1 MGIDRSRYREQPA
14 AVTPAAP
21 AGPSIADLTTQA
33 QQAYDAFIIL
43 IDDYKT
49 TASTKISEITTYVS
63 EATSKVSEIT
73 GLKADATTA
82 KTDAESAASAANTSK
97 TEAQSSASA
106 AATAKTEAQAKKTEM
121 EDLAQTTQTEMAGYK
136 QRALDAATLAEEHMN
151 AADISRKAALASST
165 EAERLMNNTRTAL
178 IAAGVSMNGS
188 VASEVA
194 GKAGFQNRIIEG
206 VENISA
212 AETSELERLRRYAQD
227 NTYAFRSTLGNA
239 RLLQASELLAQKE
252 SVANNIIMDY
262 MYANVKGT
270 TVNTVMDRLT
280 QLNNDKKRKLEI
292 NTYYGKVYNQYI
304 NILKVIVLA
313 CIIIVPLV
321 IANKNSMIPNSIFMF
336 STVGIIFFTIIF
348 IFYSFSDIYMRD
360 NIDFDKIQ
368 FPYDREGALL
378 EKDGSIIKKK
388 NPLTSLT
395 LTCIGQDCCDGS
407 MVYDYARNKCLAT
420 ENFGGMFDE
429 AANNCSKREIIYPNS
444 TESFINNCNF
454 KNTLYQSSLNCSSL
468 DKFVTNECI
477 NTVRISD

>member
-1 MGIDRSRYREQPA
+1 MGIDRSNYREQPA

-21 AGPSIADLTTQA
+21 AGPSIADLTAQA
-33 QQAYDAFIIL
+33 QQAYDDFIIL
-43 IDDYKT
+43 IDGYKT
-49 TASTKISEITTYVS
+49 TASTKISEITTLVS
-63 EATSKVSEIT
+63 DATAKLSEIT

-82 KTDAESAASAANTSK
+82 KTDAQSAANAANTSK

-106 AATAKTEAQAKKTEM
+106 AATAKTEAEAKKTEM
-121 EDLAQTTQTEMAGYK
+121 VDLARTTETEMAGYK

-151 AADISRKAALASST
+151 AADISRKAALESSN
-165 EAERLMNNTRTAL
+165 EAERLMENTRTAL

-188 VASEVA
+188 VTSEP
-194 GKAGFQNRIIEG
+194 FQNKIIEG

-252 SVANNIIMDY
+252 SVANNIVMDY

-429 AANNCSKREIIYPNS
+429 AANNSSKREIIYPNS

>member
-1 MGIDRSRYREQPA
+1 MGIDRSGYREQPA
-14 AVTPAAP
+14 AATPAAP
-21 AGPSIADLTTQA
+21 AGPSITDLTAQA
-33 QQAYDAFIIL
+33 QQAYDDFIIL
-43 IDDYKT
+43 IDEYKT

-73 GLKADATTA
+73 GLKAEATTA
-82 KTDAESAASAANTSK
+82 KTDAQSAASAADTSK
-97 TEAQSSASA
+97 TEAQSSASE
-106 AATAKTEAQAKKTEM
+106 AATAKTDAQATKIEMDTFARTTE
-121 EDLAQTTQTEMAGYK
+121 TEMAGYK

-151 AADISRKAALASST
+151 AADISRKAALESSN

-188 VASEVA
+188 VTSER
-194 GKAGFQNRIIEG
+194 FQNRIIEG

-336 STVGIIFFTIIF
+336 STVVIIFFTIIF

-368 FPYDREGALL
+368 VPYDREGALL

-429 AANNCSKREIIYPNS
+429 AANNSSKREIIYPNS

-468 DKFVTNECI
+468 DKFVTNDCI

>member
-1 MGIDRSRYREQPA
+1 MGIDRTGYREQPPA
-14 AVTPAAP
+14 ATPAAP
-21 AGPSIADLTTQA
+21 AGPSITELTAQA
-33 QQAYDAFIIL
+33 QQAYDDFIIL
-43 IDDYKT
+43 INDYKT
-49 TASTKISEITTYVS
+49 TASTKISEITTLVS
-63 EATSKVSEIT
+63 DATTKLSEIT
-73 GLKADATTA
+73 GLKTDATTA
-82 KTDAESAASAANTSK
+82 KTDAQSAASAANTAK
-97 TEAQSSASA
+97 TEAQSSASE
-106 AATAKTEAQAKKTEM
+106 AATAKTDAQATKIEM
-121 EDLAQTTQTEMAGYK
+121 DTLARTTQTEMAGYK
-136 QRALDAATLAEEHMN
+136 QRALDAATLAEEHKN
-151 AADISRKAALASST
+151 AADISRKAALESSI
-165 EAERLMNNTRTAL
+165 EAERLMENTRTAL

-188 VASEVA
+188 VTSEV
-194 GKAGFQNRIIEG
+194 AGFQNRIIEG

-212 AETSELERLRRYAQD
+212 AEISELERLRRYAQD

-252 SVANNIIMDY
+252 SVANNIVMDY

-336 STVGIIFFTIIF
+336 STVVIIFFTIIF

-429 AANNCSKREIIYPNS
+429 AANNSRKRETIYPNS

-468 DKFVTNECI
+468 DKFTTNECI